1 MHDNRLEDELRVE
14 LRRAGDALPLTVTA
28 AELERRL
35 MARRRQRQGRRVSL
49 IAAAVAVLAV
59 VSIVAVGNGW
69 IGKPSVV
76 VGVSPSSSATV
87 SPPPSASLSASA
99 TPSADAS
106 PSVAPIART
115 PFGRPDDTILISEVA
130 SGTPGQ
136 LAVTIVHEDMTTATG
151 PVLSEADFPDG
162 TTVSHDHPP
171 RVSATGYLL
180 VLLDDAN
187 QDPAGAALYD
197 LHDPTAGPRFY
208 TDPSIKA
215 FGWSPTGLLAADFT
229 TAIVISDPAGPP
241 ATPRVVPMPSS
252 TALVTMDAN
261 LGDVLGPPPGTRRGL
276 VWTADGLGLVA
287 EEAAGLPIRGV
298 LALDGKFTPG
308 ANPATFASTG
318 MERLTDLTGET
329 VGTTCDPVTN
339 GASACHL
346 VSFRADGS
354 VGKNWDPYSSGTP
367 ADWIWSADG
376 NALWIFGIEEPAGA
390 KNMTIRIQLGGP
402 TTYKDV
408 ATAPGPA
415 IATDEAIDASF
426 AGLTPDDSRIAID
439 LGTGKTLVV
448 NRLTGKTATFDGTF
462 AGWGDATGFIYPN
475 PEAP

>member
-1 MHDNRLEDELRVE
+1 MHDSRLEDRLRAE

-35 MARRRQRQGRRVSL
+35 IARGRHRQGRRVSMV
-49 IAAAVAVLAV
+49 AAAVAVLAV

-69 IGKPSVV
+69 IGKTSVA
-76 VGVSPSSSATV
+76 VGTSPS
-87 SPPPSASLSASA
+87 
-99 TPSADAS
+99 PSADTSASPSAS
-106 PSVAPIART
+106 PSVTPIART
-115 PFGRPDDTILISEVA
+115 PIARPDDTVLVA
-130 SGTPGQ
+130 SIPAGDGTTPQ
-136 LAVTIVHEDMTTATG
+136 LQVTLVHEDMTST
-151 PVLSEADFPDG
+151 PLPPMSEADFPDG
-162 TTVSHDHPP
+162 TQVSYDHPP
-171 RVSATGYLL
+171 RVSVTGYLL
-180 VLLDDAN
+180 VPLDDAN

-197 LHDPTAGPRFY
+197 LHDPTADPRFY
-208 TDPSIKA
+208 SDPSIKA

-229 TAIVISDPAGPP
+229 TAIVINDPAGPP

-252 TALVTMDAN
+252 VALVTMDAS

-298 LALDGKFTPG
+298 LALDGTFTPE
-308 ANPATFASTG
+308 ANPATFSSTG
-318 MERLTDLTGET
+318 MERLMNLAGQSIDRRCAESG
-329 VGTTCDPVTN
+329 
-339 GASACHL
+339 SAGDGLCQL
-346 VSFRADGS
+346 VSAFPDG
-354 VGKNWDPYSSGTP
+354 NQSGVWSDNGLP
-367 ADWIWSADG
+367 ADQVWSADG
-376 NALWIFGIEEPAGA
+376 NALWILGIEEPAGA
-390 KNMTIRIQLGGP
+390 KHMTIQIQLGGP

-439 LGTGKTLVV
+439 LGTGKTLIV
-448 NRLTGKTATFDGTF
+448 NRLTGDTATFDGTF
-462 AGWGDATGFIYPN
+462 AGWGDATGFTYPN